1 MVFENMDEND
11 KFKAIF
17 DNQDESVIIIKEEEQ
32 IIEYVNKKFY
42 DQFEIPINQIIQDVQ
57 EYQPNNNTSRIH
69 KAMLAL
75 KNMLGTNKEI
85 S

>member
-42 DQFEIPINQIIQDVQ
+42 DQFEIPINQIIQDAQ

-75 KNMLGTNKEI
+75 KNMLGINKEI